1 MPERRPAHV
10 RYRRAFTLIEIL
22 VTIGIIGVLIA
33 ILIPV
38 LAGGRSTAQR
48 TASLANLRSIGQL
61 VHAYT
66 EQYNETYPWAT
77 SGINGCDIPMG
88 FLPVWQLARQWPVA
102 MHEVIPPRELRPIT
116 LAPGARREGPDQ
128 NCGHPPSYEYSA
140 SFLARPQAW
149 DGRGVADESLLRGVT
164 TGMVAHPSSKVMMW
178 DWELPYQTK
187 EPRKVGPD
195 LDEPTPM
202 LFVDGHGKA
211 RAPSEATQAVAN
223 PFPDAFAPTARL
235 HNTPDGVRGRDY

>member
-1 MPERRPAHV
+1 MPTSRLTSRG
-10 RYRRAFTLIEIL
+10 FTLIEIL
-22 VTIGIIGVLIA
+22 VTIGIIGVLVA

-77 SGINGCDIPMG
+77 GGINGCDIPMQ
-88 FLPVWQLARQWPVA
+88 FLPVWQMARLWPVA
-102 MHEVIPPRELRPIT
+102 MHEVIPPRELAPIV
-116 LAPGARREGPDQ
+116 LSPGARREGPGQD
-128 NCGHPPSYEYSA
+128 CGQPPSYEYSA
-140 SFLARPQAW
+140 SFLARPEAW
-149 DGRGVADESLLRGVT
+149 DGRATASDALLRGVT
-164 TGMVAHPSSKVMMW
+164 IGMVTYPSGKVLMW
-178 DWELPYQTK
+178 DWELPYKNET
-187 EPRKVGPD
+187 PRKSGPD

-211 RAPSEATQAVAN
+211 RTPSQATAPTPN